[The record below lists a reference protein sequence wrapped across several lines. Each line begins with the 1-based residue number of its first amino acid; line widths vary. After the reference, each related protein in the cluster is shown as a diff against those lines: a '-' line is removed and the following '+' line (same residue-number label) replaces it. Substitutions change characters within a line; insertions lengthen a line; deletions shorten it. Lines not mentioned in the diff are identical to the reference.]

1 MIQEE
6 FVAEVADIDGLIES
20 LDSGEVDAI
29 LIDINLA
36 LYAADMIQAV
46 DNLLSDQV
54 LPHST

>member
-1 MIQEE
+1 M
-6 FVAEVADIDGLIES
+6 ADIDGLIES
-20 LDSGEVDAI
+20 LDSDEVDAI